1 MAITRALEFDQTP
14 NRLLF
19 QIAENARAQQ
29 LADQKLKLDEQRK
42 RQEIYNMIN
51 PSVLSKDYEK
61 EVVSRNLSAIQ
72 EAAANYEKQNPNG
85 SLTDLRMFLN
95 SQIGKTAEQSARV
108 KTYKDNVDKYVAAV
122 GKDSI
127 YDTERLRAMLY
138 DRGLFK
144 ADQTGLKNLKPAEEI
159 NEDVQSY
166 VDQILSEDPDL
177 VVSKV
182 TGAKNLQAA
191 IKDASLFEENIMSER
206 DSPNG
211 MQTVITGTKSKIPF
225 YLEVKKRNVK
235 KPTGMVEESYLDVK
249 KQANGLIDES
259 VFNQIYSD
267 PPTAAYINS
276 LAKDIMKQAG
286 IESTPENMEVYK
298 RTALTD
304 FLERNKKGA
313 IENVNKTLI
322 QPPRAASS
330 GVGTEKEP
338 PITVDVFSLA
348 QAVIDSGQK
357 VQLSKG
363 GKVTDQPG
371 FPVSLVDQSAKK
383 IIIDDVNAIAQF
395 QPTKDDTPRNYNQD
409 DLIMKPIDSKTIG
422 IHEYPSLKFLTKFTK
437 REANVKASKALGG
450 QKSAAESQKQETATS
465 TQPAAKPSG
474 KVMSSAEWKKLPVSE
489 RIRLKNEGYTF
500 K

>member
-1 MAITRALEFDQTP
+1 MAITKALEFDQTP
-14 NRLLF
+14 NKLLF

-42 RQEIYNMIN
+42 RQELLGMIN
-51 PSVLSKDYEK
+51 TDVLNKNYEK
-61 EVVSRNLSAIQ
+61 EVVSRDLRAIQ
-72 EAAANYEKQNPNG
+72 EAAANYLKQNPDG
-85 SLTDLRMFLN
+85 PLTDLRMFLN
-95 SQIGKTAEQSARV
+95 SQTGKTAEQSARV

-127 YDTERLRAMLY
+127 YEPERLRAILY

-144 ADQTGLKNLKPAEEI
+144 VDQNGFKNLKPSEEI

-166 VDQILSEDPDL
+166 VDDILAKDPDL
-177 VVSKV
+177 IVSKV
-182 TGAKNLQAA
+182 VGAKNLDSK
-191 IKDASLFEENIMSER
+191 IKSAPLFEENIMSER
-206 DSPNG
+206 DTPDG
-211 MQTVITGTKSKIPF
+211 RQTVVVGTKSKIPSF
-225 YLEVKKRNVK
+225 MEVKDGKV
-235 KPTGMVEESYLDVK
+235 DVK
-249 KQANGLIDES
+249 KQANGLVDEG
-259 VFNQIYSD
+259 VFNDFYND
-267 PPTAAYINS
+267 AATAVYIN
-276 LAKDIMKQAG
+276 AGARDIMRQGNIQETAD
-286 IESTPENMEVYK
+286 NMEVYK
-298 RTALTD
+298 RTFLTD
-304 FLERNKKGA
+304 YLERNKKGV
-313 IENVNKTLI
+313 IERIDKKLYA
-322 QPPRAASS
+322 QPRAASS
-330 GVGTEKEP
+330 GGGTEKEP

-363 GKVTDQPG
+363 GKVTDRPG

-395 QPTKDDTPRNYNQD
+395 QPTPEDTPRNYNQD

-437 REANVKASKALGG
+437 REANVKASKAVGG

-474 KVMSSAEWKKLPVSE
+474 KVMSAAEWKKLPVSE
-489 RIRLKNEGYTF
+489 RIRLKKEGYTF

>member
-1 MAITRALEFDQTP
+1 MAITKALEFDQTP
-14 NRLLF
+14 NKLLF

-42 RQEIYNMIN
+42 RQELLGMLN
-51 PSVLSKDYEK
+51 SDVLSKDYEK
-61 EVVSRNLSAIQ
+61 EVVSRNLRATQ
-72 EAAANYEKQNPNG
+72 EAAANYIKQNPDVP
-85 SLTDLRMFLN
+85 LTDLRMFIN
-95 SQIGKTAEQSARV
+95 SQTGKTAEQSARV
-108 KTYKDNVDKYVAAV
+108 KTYKDNVDKYVAAL

-144 ADQTGLKNLKPAEEI
+144 VDQTGFKNLKPTEEI

-166 VDQILSEDPDL
+166 VDEILANEPDM

-276 LAKDIMKQAG
+276 LAKDIMKQA
-286 IESTPENMEVYK
+286 
-298 RTALTD
+298 
-304 FLERNKKGA
+304 
-313 IENVNKTLI
+313 
-322 QPPRAASS
+322 
-330 GVGTEKEP
+330 
-338 PITVDVFSLA
+338 
-348 QAVIDSGQK
+348 VI
-357 VQLSKG
+357 
-363 GKVTDQPG
+363 
-371 FPVSLVDQSAKK
+371 
-383 IIIDDVNAIAQF
+383 
-395 QPTKDDTPRNYNQD
+395 
-409 DLIMKPIDSKTIG
+409 
-422 IHEYPSLKFLTKFTK
+422 
-437 REANVKASKALGG
+437 
-450 QKSAAESQKQETATS
+450 
-465 TQPAAKPSG
+465 
-474 KVMSSAEWKKLPVSE
+474 
-489 RIRLKNEGYTF
+489 
-500 K
+500 

>member
-1 MAITRALEFDQTP
+1 MAITKALEFDQTP
-14 NRLLF
+14 NKLLF

-42 RQEIYNMIN
+42 RQELLGMLN
-51 PSVLSKDYEK
+51 SDVLSKDYEK
-61 EVVSRNLSAIQ
+61 EVVSRNLRAMQ
-72 EAAANYEKQNPNG
+72 EAAANYIKQNPDG
-85 SLTDLRMFLN
+85 PLTDLRMFIN
-95 SQIGKTAEQSARV
+95 SQTGKTAEQSARV
-108 KTYKDNVDKYVAAV
+108 RTYKDNVDKYVAAV

-127 YDTERLRAMLY
+127 YEPERLRAMLY
-138 DRGLFK
+138 DKGLFK
-144 ADQTGLKNLKPAEEI
+144 VDQTGFKNLKPTEEI

-166 VDQILSEDPDL
+166 VDEILAKEPDM
-177 VVSKV
+177 VVS
-182 TGAKNLQAA
+182 LAA
-191 IKDASLFEENIMSER
+191 ANKELDTHIKDASLYEESTTREI
-206 DSPNG
+206 DSPDG
-211 MQTVITGTKSKIPF
+211 KRTMVTGVTSKVPY

-235 KPTGMVEESYLDVK
+235 QPTGMVEESYIDVK
-249 KQANGLIDES
+249 KGSNGLIDEN
-259 VFNQIYSD
+259 VFRQIYSD
-267 PPTAAYINS
+267 PRRAVAIN
-276 LAKDIMKQAG
+276 AGAVDTMKQGNVAR
-286 IESTPENMEVYK
+286 TPENMEIYK
-298 RTALTD
+298 RTFLTNYLD
-304 FLERNKKGA
+304 RNKKGSIDIVDKKLYA
-313 IENVNKTLI
+313 
-322 QPPRAASS
+322 QPRAASS
-330 GVGTEKEP
+330 GGGTEKEP

-437 REANVKASKALGG
+437 REANVKASKDLGG
-450 QKSAAESQKQETATS
+450 QKSAAERQKQETAT
-465 TQPAAKPSG
+465 AKPSG
-474 KVMSSAEWKKLPVSE
+474 KVMSAAEWKKLPVSE